1 MESSSPVEEVRLC
14 DGCLSLRLDIRLLLR
29 DPDKDPSKRT
39 SITLSPDQCSLCGLI
54 SRLLRRR
61 RLAGE
66 IPISEKDL
74 EAVETFATETAQR
87 KKGAGRSEMVRRFDV
102 FLASAPRITI
112 LRFWPCL
119 YPVPRLHHLCD
130 TNENLAL
137 PFPSGR
143 LIEPFADVRLFKRW
157 MKLCF
162 SQHGDTC
169 ARPPWIQSNDDIP
182 PNFRLID
189 LQAGCVVEATVR
201 VPYFALSYVWGPSE
215 NDFRATSTNI
225 DDLKKLHS
233 LTQVELPRTIIDV
246 MKLVSDLGGKY
257 LWVDRLTILQD
268 DEVDKSLQIPRMD
281 SIYSLAELT
290 IIAASGSGARD
301 GVAGLS
307 TPRRLDQDFC
317 RVSPKVALMT
327 FPTENAYSSCAYS
340 HRGWTLQERLLSRRT
355 LMFTE
360 GQAFWSCQCADWIE
374 RLSLEPCS
382 PGLEISPWVVPRI
395 HLGNYEPVPEYSR
408 DFSRQ
413 QYNMLPRLYALKDF
427 SNESDTLDAITGLLR
442 RIAHVTGDEFYW
454 GHILSGFFGQSLSW
468 TKTRMDL
475 KRRTAM
481 CPVRG
486 TVTSHSVRF
495 PSWSWL
501 GWKASIKFV
510 LSSHLLSLPNAKLS
524 PEIDFF
530 HLDIDGRMKRLIP
543 PVTDTECSAVDH
555 SMLLQDGASGSWK
568 GEAKM
573 VNNFPQDTP
582 FRDSSRLVFWTSHAE
597 LSIKAEGKVR
607 LGYVRLNINSPLGVA
622 VGHITELTLASDH
635 GSAWPFIKYDEAAL
649 QSFIVIAR
657 KYKME
662 NCQGSKVLFA
672 QPTLEVM
679 WIKWEDAERRTA
691 SRISVGEVD
700 EQAWITVKRDWRP
713 VILQ

>member
-1 MESSSPVEEVRLC
+1 MESSSPTEEVRLC
-14 DGCLSLRLDIRLLLR
+14 DGCLSLRLDIRLLLQ

-39 SITLSPDQCSLCGLI
+39 SLTLSPDQCSLCSLI

-66 IPISEKDL
+66 ILISERDL
-74 EAVETFATETAQR
+74 KAVETFASETAQR
-87 KKGAGRSEMVRRFDV
+87 KSGTGRRDMVRRFDV
-102 FLASAPRITI
+102 FLASSPRNTI

-119 YPVPRLHHLCD
+119 YPVPRLRHLCD
-130 TNENLAL
+130 AIENLAL
-137 PFPSGR
+137 PFPTGR
-143 LIEPFADVRLFKRW
+143 LIEPFVDVRLFKRW

-162 SQHGDTC
+162 SHHGDAC
-169 ARPPWIQSNDDIP
+169 ARPPWIQSDDDIP

-189 LQAGCVVEATVR
+189 LQAGCVVEVTAR
-201 VPYFALSYVWGPSE
+201 VPYFALSYVWGPSR
-215 NDFRATSTNI
+215 NDFCATSANI
-225 DDLKKLHS
+225 NDLKKLHS
-233 LTQVELPRTIIDV
+233 LSQVKLPPTILDV

-290 IIAASGSGARD
+290 IIAASGSGAHD

-307 TPRRLDQDFC
+307 TPRKLNQDCC
-317 RVSPKVALMT
+317 RVSSQVALMT
-327 FPTENAYSSCAYS
+327 FPTENSYSSCAYS
-340 HRGWTLQERLLSRRT
+340 RRGWTFQERLLSRRA

-360 GQAFWSCQCADWIE
+360 DQAFWSCQRADWTE

-382 PGLEISPWVVPRI
+382 PGSEISPWTFPRI
-395 HLGNYEPVPEYSR
+395 HMGNYEPVPAYSR

-413 QYNMLPRLYALKDF
+413 QYNMLPRLYALKEF
-427 SNESDTLDAITGLLR
+427 SNESDTLDAITGLFR
-442 RIAHVTGDEFYW
+442 RIAHITGDEFYW

-468 TKTRMDL
+468 TRTRIDL

-481 CPVRG
+481 CPVRSAM
-486 TVTSHSVRF
+486 TSYSVRF

-510 LSSHLLSLPNAKLS
+510 LSPNLIALPNAKLK

-530 HLDIDGRMKRLIP
+530 HLDIDGRMKRLVP
-543 PVTDTECSAVDH
+543 AVTDTEYSAVDC

-568 GEAKM
+568 GEARM
-573 VNNFPQDTP
+573 GNNFPQDTP

-597 LSIKAEGKVR
+597 LSIMAEERVR

-622 VGHITELTLASDH
+622 IGYITELTLASDH
-635 GSAWPFIKYDEAAL
+635 GSAWPFIEYDEAAF

-657 KYKME
+657 KYKTE

-679 WIKWEDAERRTA
+679 WIKWEDAERKTA
-691 SRISVGEVD
+691 SRISVGQVD
-700 EQAWITVKRDWRP
+700 EQAWIAVKRDWRP